1 MLKDKYLI
9 MTNIDGFCFA
19 NYTTEKLLSYGEAWQ
34 ELDRVRQADPNAK
47 LVKVVEV
54 IGGKNK
60 C

>member
-19 NYTTEKLLSYGEAWQ
+19 NYTTERLLSYDEAWK

-47 LVKVVEV
+47 LVKVAEV
-54 IGGKNK
+54 IEEQ
-60 C
+60 